1 MEQPDEATLQCP
13 ICLDDVAGGGG
24 ERSTAKL
31 LCGHQFHLDCI
42 GSAFN
47 AKGVMQ
53 CPYCRQIESGYWLYP
68 TGLPTSQ
75 ALPTD
80 DDLLF
85 DEDPR
90 DFAHTEV
97 SAPTPPPESL
107 SSFHILERSV
117 DGSGHHDRWNPMS
130 GPSYDQLLQTVHSL
144 DFYHNLWTHM
154 THSLSP
160 HNYYINGVAEQPVVP
175 LGTMR
180 IGGVDSGNQ
189 QTWPVP
195 PLYGNGAERHR
206 IASVPPMAPQLT
218 RAIANIVEHF
228 QQGSSSLSAGSQRSG
243 GSLGA
248 AGGPAAAVQLQ
259 DNPFYLFPPSS
270 SGSISG
276 EAAEGDRGHF
286 GPNSLVNNE
295 GGWPSS
301 SQQLSPLDAPD
312 PFYAARRLFG
322 QLLAASSS
330 SAPPESSSPNDES
343 FHRMRLHRD

>member
-1 MEQPDEATLQCP
+1 
-13 ICLDDVAGGGG
+13 
-24 ERSTAKL
+24 
-31 LCGHQFHLDCI
+31 CI

-53 CPYCRQIESGYWLYP
+53 CPYCRQIENGYWLYP
-68 TGLPTSQ
+68 TGPPTSQ
-75 ALPTD
+75 GLLTD

-90 DFAHTEV
+90 CQHNYIAYLQ
-97 SAPTPPPESL
+97 PTPPPESL
-107 SSFHILERSV
+107 SSFHIIERSV

-130 GPSYDQLLQTVHSL
+130 GPSYDQPLQTVHSI

-160 HNYYINGVAEQPVVP
+160 PNYYINGVAEQPRLPV
-175 LGTMR
+175 GTMR

-189 QTWPVP
+189 QRWPMP
-195 PLYGNGAERHR
+195 PLYGNGAERPR
-206 IASVPPMAPQLT
+206 IASVPPMAPQLI

-228 QQGSSSLSAGSQRSG
+228 QQGSSSLFAGSQRSG

-248 AGGPAAAVQLQ
+248 AGGLAAAVQLQ

-270 SGSISG
+270 SGSRSG
-276 EAAEGDRGHF
+276 EDAEGFGGNRFYSWDRGHF

-295 GGWPSS
+295 GDWPSS
-301 SQQLSPLDAPD
+301 SQQQSPLDAPD
-312 PFYAARRLFG
+312 PSYAARRLFG
-322 QLLAASSS
+322 QLLAASTS
-330 SAPPESSSPNDES
+330 SAPSENSSPNDES
-343 FHRMRLHRD
+343 FHHMRLRRD